1 MLPRRAVRARASVVR
16 PRERRAFDD
25 FLAVFPPSVPV
36 VDAGHD
42 AREDVRALASRA
54 CCACRGLRAR
64 ARARAEA
71 VDIERAAGPREWAR
85 ASECRDPG
93 NEATNII
100 DRSSAVGT
108 FGQRFFVG
116 RLKTGPY
123 STTLFACDES
133 VFSSSDRM
141 LRAFT
146 SGRAQTFHRARRVSS
161 RARHG
166 DRHRGYHDR
175 DRCVRV
181 ARELR
186 RDRTPRPTRRAD
198 VAPARLFESRRA
210 PSPAS
215 TSSTSSFLSIFF
227 SIRSTTPRARARA
240 RDASILVRRLTRRP
254 LSPRARPRSRPG
266 GSPPGGEG
274 PEASQR
280 ETCVS
285 RRLASRRVERTERLA
300 RASN

>member
-1 MLPRRAVRARASVVR
+1 
-16 PRERRAFDD
+16 
-25 FLAVFPPSVPV
+25 
-36 VDAGHD
+36 
-42 AREDVRALASRA
+42 
-54 CCACRGLRAR
+54 
-64 ARARAEA
+64 
-71 VDIERAAGPREWAR
+71 
-85 ASECRDPG
+85 
-93 NEATNII
+93 
-100 DRSSAVGT
+100 
-108 FGQRFFVG
+108 
-116 RLKTGPY
+116 
-123 STTLFACDES
+123 
-133 VFSSSDRM
+133 M

-146 SGRAQTFHRARRVSS
+146 SGRAQTFHHRARRVSS